1 MAKGKKTFDFEKK
14 LAELEALARALEAGE
29 LGLEQSLEAFEQG
42 IRLTR
47 ECQAALED
55 AEQKVQLL
63 LNDQG
68 DTAAFGGAEDAGS
81 E

>member
-68 DTAAFGGAEDAGS
+68 DTAAFGGAEDTGS